1 MGLQRCVYITVGISG
16 AGKSTWIKKT
26 SSLLKDNQFLVIS
39 PDMERKMLTGDI
51 SNQECSGV
59 AFFNCFKQ
67 LEKAVNNKDLFT
79 IFWDA
84 TNLNTKNLNN
94 IQATIKKSDFDWKV
108 VVVCFECSRDWKLC
122 YDRVE
127 SDLKNGVDRSKSNV
141 VSERTGNPIIQ
152 DMSTRYCSFVDNV
165 IDDWCKKNNVERVNV

>member
-67 LEKAVNNKDLFT
+67 LEKAVNNKDLFHYSYQRYIDNQIREVFGLEGT
-79 IFWDA
+79 
-84 TNLNTKNLNN
+84 
-94 IQATIKKSDFDWKV
+94 
-108 VVVCFECSRDWKLC
+108 
-122 YDRVE
+122 
-127 SDLKNGVDRSKSNV
+127 
-141 VSERTGNPIIQ
+141 P
-152 DMSTRYCSFVDNV
+152 TRYIVRERG
-165 IDDWCKKNNVERVNV
+165 DDKD